1 MDVYKLAAILSLE
14 DRLSGP
20 MAKAQGAAIAAGAA
34 VAGAGLKIGAD
45 WASATKTI
53 VDGTGATGAGLE
65 QLQTDFQAVAKHGAN
80 EAATAIADL
89 NTHLGISGPE
99 LQSVADKALKM
110 GANTNFVGETLGHVV
125 KEGGSANAFLD
136 VFDAGLKSSGVGADR
151 MARQI
156 NKAIPEFAD
165 LGFSAEETTAHVI
178 ELANKYGHQGLIP
191 ALVASKAELREGG
204 TVLGDYSALAVES
217 AGSIEK
223 GYEASYTWRDAISEV
238 KNATIAYLGP
248 AGDMLAGVGGLAVGV
263 ATMGPHLATMASKTG
278 LVTGAQKLL
287 NVALTL
293 NPIGLV
299 IAAVG
304 ALVAVYLIW
313 SDEINAFLRGAWN
326 GFLGAVEGGIDLLRP
341 LASVIGIELPENLDS
356 YKFATDDA
364 AGSTTSA
371 TAEIAALKDEASAT
385 APVLSGT
392 LAPAVVVVKDEI
404 EAFDL
409 ATVSLRTQLQQAAP
423 EIKNIGDLLEASGLQ
438 AGAAVVPWGFFAD
451 ETSVKVPN
459 AMDIVMDSIMKVPPT
474 AEEVAQQLRV
484 IAPTWGQGLVDGLK
498 TVWNPTNVS
507 ATLSHA
513 FTSGGGFLDAAK
525 ALGAQAGG
533 VLMDKVGNAL
543 SAMGPWG
550 QAAAAALP
558 AAILLGKKIWSGITS
573 AFGGPSE
580 EVQAARGDLDA
591 FAGDVESRI
600 GQTASSTERYQD
612 FIAHGWEEN
621 RALVITF
628 FQDQAIAAGQSAQAG
643 TDHFTKYQDRD
654 GSRQR
659 RAHEDARAAGAR
671 LERRQRGRDRRARRR
686 GPRPTPRRRSCRL
699 RCRRSDRQFPA
710 AEGCRRPT
718 PWSSGRLWLT
728 GCSEMGDRRRT

>member
-1 MDVYKLAAILSLE
+1 
-14 DRLSGP
+14 
-20 MAKAQGAAIAAGAA
+20 
-34 VAGAGLKIGAD
+34 
-45 WASATKTI
+45 
-53 VDGTGATGAGLE
+53 
-65 QLQTDFQAVAKHGAN
+65 
-80 EAATAIADL
+80 
-89 NTHLGISGPE
+89 
-99 LQSVADKALKM
+99 
-110 GANTNFVGETLGHVV
+110 
-125 KEGGSANAFLD
+125 
-136 VFDAGLKSSGVGADR
+136 
-151 MARQI
+151 
-156 NKAIPEFAD
+156 
-165 LGFSAEETTAHVI
+165 
-178 ELANKYGHQGLIP
+178 
-191 ALVASKAELREGG
+191 
-204 TVLGDYSALAVES
+204 
-217 AGSIEK
+217 
-223 GYEASYTWRDAISEV
+223 
-238 KNATIAYLGP
+238 
-248 AGDMLAGVGGLAVGV
+248 MLAGVGGLAVGV
-263 ATMGPHLATMASKTG
+263 ATVGPHLATMASKTG

-287 NVALTL
+287 NIALTL

-533 VLMDKVGNAL
+533 VLMDKVGTAL

-550 QAAAAALP
+550 QVAAQALP
-558 AAILLGKKIWSGITS
+558 LAILLGKKIWSGITS

-580 EVQAARGDLDA
+580 EVQAARGDLDE
-591 FAGDVESRI
+591 FAGDVEARV
-600 GQTASSTERYQD
+600 GQTASSTERLQD
-612 FIAHGWEEN
+612 FLAQGWEREP
-621 RALVITF
+621 RARGDVLSGPG
-628 FQDQAIAAGQSAQAG
+628 ASPSGQELHRPA
-643 TDHFTKYQDRD
+643 DHFTEYQEAMEAGNAELMAELEQQALDWNVVNAAAAEEQAAAWAETYTAETVASTTMTDEAIANSLRLK
-654 GSRQR
+654 
-659 RAHEDARAAGAR
+659 DAVVVHTVEMLASWAAMATGMQEKMQAAATGINASLASIKDKTVTITTVHRTVGIAGAR
-671 LERRQRGRDRRARRR
+671 AFGGPVGAGNTYLVGERGPEHFTPNVSGYVSPGAGGGGGGHAAHHHQEHRPPVAAGSHYGGCRGRVPRGAEAR
-686 GPRPTPRRRSCRL
+686 GGLT
-699 RCRRSDRQFPA
+699 QA
-710 AEGCRRPT
+710 K
-718 PWSSGRLWLT
+718 GRK
-728 GCSEMGDRRRT
+728 SQ